1 MSRINI
7 PLDNVIYTM
16 LSVSSVVYSI
26 LLGTVLAALVSLAPA
41 RQAARMNVV
50 DAIKS
55 V

>member
-1 MSRINI
+1 MSRMSV
-7 PLDNVIYTM
+7 PLDNVIYTT
-16 LSVSSVVYSI
+16 LSVSSIGYSI
-26 LLGTVLAALVSLAPA
+26 LLGTVLAALVSIAPS